1 MLILFDLTGNLSY
14 GAYIF
19 WIHLVLSMFYIC
31 KDSVI
36 IHLHMDDKIRVIT
49 RENVQYLTV
58 SLTVEKHDR
67 RKKHLLAG

>member
-1 MLILFDLTGNLSY
+1 
-14 GAYIF
+14 
-19 WIHLVLSMFYIC
+19 MFYIC

-36 IHLHMDDKIRVIT
+36 IYLHMDDKTRVIT